1 MMPYLQSEGVDLLLG
16 TSSLRFPIEWDGKA
30 IWLSA
35 MRVGRPSP
43 SGTVLPSYPRR
54 WEGAPL
60 GWGHPPANS
69 HSSGRKAGRNLLI
82 HEPG

>member
-1 MMPYLQSEGVDLLLG
+1 MPYLQSEGGDWLLG
-16 TSSLRFPIEWDGKA
+16 TSSLCFPIEWDGKA

-60 GWGHPPANS
+60 WMGPPSRPFAFI
-69 HSSGRKAGRNLLI
+69 RKEG
-82 HEPG
+82 G